1 MRCFAV
7 APVDSQGLACARHH
21 SFNRNAANA
30 SCPSPPRMYHYA
42 VRSTGVQS
50 TVGSRGVVA
59 DGAGAD
65 PLTGYILLTA
75 DSLDS
80 AADLAEGCPILQA
93 GGKVEV
99 GGTFD

>member
-1 MRCFAV
+1 
-7 APVDSQGLACARHH
+7 
-21 SFNRNAANA
+21 
-30 SCPSPPRMYHYA
+30 
-42 VRSTGVQS
+42 
-50 TVGSRGVVA
+50 VVA

-80 AADLAEGCPILQA
+80 AAELAKGCPILQA

-99 GGTFD
+99 GETFD